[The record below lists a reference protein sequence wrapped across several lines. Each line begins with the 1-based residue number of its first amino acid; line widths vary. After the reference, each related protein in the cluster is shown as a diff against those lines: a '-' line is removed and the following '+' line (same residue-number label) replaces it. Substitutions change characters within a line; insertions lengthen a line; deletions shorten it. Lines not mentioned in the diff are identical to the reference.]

1 MSKEIVEIMIAGGKA
16 SPGPQMGQSF
26 GPLGV
31 NIQEILGE
39 INNQTKDFAGMKV
52 PVTVSVDTETK
63 EFEIEVGTPPVSEL
77 IKKELNI
84 KKGSGL
90 PHVDKVG
97 NLAIEQVI
105 KITRMKSSSLI
116 ANSLKAGMKSVI
128 GSCVPMG
135 VLIEG
140 MSPVEAGVE
149 VDSGK
154 YDELI
159 KNETTEVSAEKLS
172 ELSEQLK
179 ATNKELEVEKQ
190 IILKKAADAEEAP
203 VKKEGEEGEEGN
215 TEEKKEEKKE

>member
-1 MSKEIVEIMIAGGKA
+1 MSKEIVEIMIEGGKA

-31 NIQEILGE
+31 NIQDILGE

-84 KKGSGL
+84 KKGSSL
-90 PHVDKVG
+90 PHVEKVG

-105 KITRMKSSSLI
+105 KIARMKSSSLLT
-116 ANSLKAGMKSVI
+116 NSLKASMRSVI

-135 VLIEG
+135 VLVEG
-140 MSPVEAGVE
+140 MSPVEAGLEVE
-149 VDSGK
+149 AGK

-159 KNETTEVSAEKLS
+159 KNETTEVDPEKIS
-172 ELSEQLK
+172 KLSEQLK
-179 ATNKELEVEKQ
+179 TANNELEEERQ
-190 IILKKAADAEEAP
+190 IILKKVADKEEAP
-203 VKKEGEEGEEGN
+203 AK
-215 TEEKKEEKKE
+215 TEEDEKEEDK